1 MSDSTPNTSPLL
13 SVRDLTVEFGYGDF
27 AVRAVDGVSFDLEHN
42 KTLAIVGESGSGK
55 SISSLAILGLLRH
68 IGGRVPKGELLFQS
82 EILGRRVDLAQL
94 SERELRKIRGN
105 EIAMIFQEPMTSLN
119 PVFTI
124 GGQMGETLAVHQNLN
139 KREARKKALEFLD
152 LVRLPNA
159 ARLLDSYPHQ
169 LSGGMRQRVMIAM
182 ALCCQPKILVAD
194 EPTTALDVTIQ
205 AQILHI
211 IRELQAEMGTSVI
224 FISHDMGVVSEMA
237 DNVLVM
243 KASKFVETGSVRTV
257 LGAPKE
263 AYTQALLAAVPRI
276 GSMTGTTQPK
286 LFDIPGQTQIQTKA
300 PAKAVD
306 RSQPVLEIEDLTTRY
321 DVRGGLLNRVTHR
334 VHAAEKISFNI
345 YPGETLAL
353 VGESG
358 SGKSTVGKTIQQL
371 VEPVSGAM
379 RYHGQDVFSLPPEQR
394 KAFRQQTQYV
404 FQDPYGS
411 MNPRKTIGES
421 LIEPAKVHG
430 LVSSQEEAEAKIAD
444 LLTKV
449 ELPTSHASRY
459 PHQFSGGQRQRLCI
473 ARALA
478 CDPSLIIADEA
489 VSALDV
495 SVQAQVVN
503 LLMQL
508 QADQG
513 LSYLFITHDMA
524 VVERISHRVAVMY
537 LGQIVEIGSRQQIF
551 ENPQHPYT
559 KRLLSAVPVLN
570 PGHRPTR
577 PPLEGEIPSAMRPVG
592 DEPTL
597 VDLLPVEDGHFYAAQ
612 SAEELGALLQ

>member
-1 MSDSTPNTSPLL
+1 MPTPTQESQPLL
-13 SVRDLTVEFGYGDF
+13 SVKDLTVEFGYGDF
-27 AVRAVDGVSFDLEHN
+27 AVRAVDGLSFDLHN
-42 KTLAIVGESGSGK
+42 KKTMAIVGESGSGK
-55 SISSLAILGLLRH
+55 SISSLAVLGLLKH
-68 IGGRVPKGELLFQS
+68 IGGKITSGSLNFQS
-82 EILGRRVDLAQL
+82 ALLGTSVDLAAA
-94 SERELRKIRGN
+94 SEATLRKIRGN

-124 GGQMGETLAVHQNLN
+124 GSQMGETLALHQGLGS
-139 KREARKKALEFLD
+139 KEARMKALEFLD

-159 ARLLDSYPHQ
+159 RRLLDSYPHQ

-182 ALCCQPKILVAD
+182 AICCQPKILIAD

-211 IRELQAEMGTSVI
+211 IRELQEELGTSVI

-237 DNVLVM
+237 DDVLVM
-243 KASKFVETGSVRTV
+243 KASKFIETGTVQEV
-257 LGAPKE
+257 LGQPKE
-263 AYTQALLAAVPRI
+263 DYTRALLAAVPKI
-276 GSMTGTTQPK
+276 GSMTGTSAPM
-286 LFDIPGQTQIQTKA
+286 LFDIPGITSTSTVA
-300 PAKAVD
+300 PTEAPT
-306 RSQPVLEIEDLTTRY
+306 SEEQPVLDVEDLTTRY
-321 DVRGGLLNRVTHR
+321 DIRGGLLNRVTHR
-334 VHAAEKISFNI
+334 VHAAENVSLKI

-371 VEPVSGAM
+371 VEPVSGSM
-379 RYHGQDVFSLPPEQR
+379 RYLGRDIFSLPKEER
-394 KAFRQQTQYV
+394 KAFQKQTQYV

-411 MNPRKTIGES
+411 LNPRKTVGES
-421 LIEPAKVHG
+421 LVEPARVHG
-430 LVSSQEEAEAKIAD
+430 IVTNKAQAQEMAAD
-444 LLTKV
+444 LLIKV
-449 ELPTSHASRY
+449 DLPAHYAKRY

-503 LLMQL
+503 LMMEL
-508 QADQG
+508 QAKQK

-551 ENPQHPYT
+551 ENPQHSYT
-559 KRLLSAVPVLN
+559 KRLLAAVPVLD

-577 PPLEGEIPSAMRPVG
+577 PPLEGEIPSATRAVG
-592 DEPTL
+592 DEPAL
-597 VDLLPVEDGHFYAAQ
+597 VNLKQVSEGHFV
-612 SAEELGALLQ
+612 GA

>member
-1 MSDSTPNTSPLL
+1 MTTSSDQASPIL
-13 SVRDLTVEFGYGDF
+13 SVRDMIVEFGVSDA
-27 AVRAVDGVSFDLEHN
+27 AVRAVDSLSFDLHAN

-55 SISSLAILGLLRH
+55 SISSLALLGLLKH
-68 IGGRVPKGELLFQS
+68 IGGKITSGSIAFQS
-82 EILGRRVDLAQL
+82 SLLGKTIDLVQAP
-94 SERELRKIRGN
+94 EPVLRKIRGN

-124 GGQMGETLAVHQNLN
+124 GSQMGETLAVHQNLN
-139 KREARKKALEFLD
+139 KKDTRTKALEFLD

-159 ARLLDSYPHQ
+159 KRLLDNFPHQ

-182 ALCCQPKILVAD
+182 ALCCQPKILIAD

-237 DNVLVM
+237 DDVLVM
-243 KASKFVETGSVRTV
+243 KASKFVETGTVRDV

-263 AYTQALLAAVPRI
+263 AYTRALLAAVPKI
-276 GSMTGTTQPK
+276 GSMTGTSAPQ
-286 LFDIPGQTQIQTKA
+286 LFDIPGVTGDAQVSAIA
-300 PAKAVD
+300 PVAAPESV
-306 RSQPVLEIEDLTTRY
+306 PVLEVEDLTTRY
-321 DVRGGLLNRVTHR
+321 DIRGGFLNKITHR
-334 VHAAEKISFNI
+334 VHAAEKVSFKI

-379 RYHGQDVFSLPPEQR
+379 RYHGRDIFSLPSAER
-394 KAFRQQTQYV
+394 KAFQKQTQYV

-411 MNPRKTIGES
+411 MNPRKSVGES
-421 LIEPAKVHG
+421 LVEPAWVHG
-430 LVSSQEEAEAKIAD
+430 LVTNKVQARDMAAD
-444 LLTKV
+444 LLEKV
-449 ELPTSHASRY
+449 DLPADYATRY

-503 LLMQL
+503 LMMEL
-508 QADQG
+508 QAKQN

-559 KRLLSAVPVLN
+559 KRLLAAVPVLD

-577 PPLEGEIPSAMRPVG
+577 APLEGEIPSALRAVG
-592 DEPTL
+592 DEPEPIVL
-597 VDLLPVEDGHFYAAQ
+597 KQISEGHFVGHAQ
-612 SAEELGALLQ
+612 Q